1 MEDILTR
8 KLWAI
13 GGGKGGVGKSII
25 TLLLGD
31 RLAKL
36 GAKVILVDADL
47 GGANLNILLGIR
59 YPLHTLED
67 FIHKRVDYLEDALT
81 STPMQNLKLLC
92 GADDILGIANPKFVQ
107 KKRIL
112 DHLKRLEAD
121 IILLDLGAGTS
132 FTTMDFFLYAV
143 NKVVVLSPQVTSIQN
158 AYGFIKSCMYRK
170 FSRVFSKDAEALQLI
185 QNAISDKEK
194 KVESIP
200 ELKKT
205 LQSLGQE
212 RELLL
217 SSCFDDMKPGIIVN
231 MIRNEKERNVA
242 KVVHDVSEKYLD
254 ISPESLGFVD
264 YDPLLEKSINKMESF
279 LMGGKSN
286 SATTQVYDIAMK
298 ILKRT
303 PKETGKIHPP
313 VNLIQ
318 RERRITFTNTKALS
332 NAPQIAHA

>member
-1 MEDILTR
+1 MEDNITK

-25 TLLLGD
+25 TLLLGV

-36 GAKVILVDADL
+36 GVKVILVDADL

-67 FIHKRVDYLEDALT
+67 FIQKRVDYLEDALT
-81 STPMQNLKLLC
+81 STPIRNLRLLC

-107 KKRIL
+107 KKRVL

-132 FTTMDFFLYAV
+132 FTTMDFFLYAP
-143 NKVVVLSPQVTSIQN
+143 NKVVVLAPQITSIQN

-170 FSRVFSKDAEALQLI
+170 LSRTFNKDAEALQLI
-185 QNAISDKEK
+185 HKAISDKEK
-194 KVESIP
+194 KFESIP

-205 LQSLGQE
+205 LKSLGQK
-212 RELLL
+212 REPLL
-217 SSCFDDMKPGIIVN
+217 SSCFDNMKPGIIVN
-231 MIRNEKERNVA
+231 MIRNKKERHVA
-242 KVVHDVSEKYLD
+242 KVIHDVSEKYLD
-254 ISPESLGFVD
+254 ISPEYLGFVD
-264 YDPLLEKSINKMESF
+264 YDPLLDKSINKMEAFF
-279 LMGGKSN
+279 LEGKSDSTN
-286 SATTQVYDIAMK
+286 MQVYDIAMK

-303 PKETGKIHPP
+303 SKETIKIHQP
-313 VNLIQ
+313 NRMQ
-318 RERRITFTNTKALS
+318 RGNKIVLS
-332 NAPQIAHA
+332 NTQQAVHV